1 MQLRSLLPIIVL
13 MSQSALTGQ
22 DTGVLMKK
30 GDAALASGLWEMA
43 ALHFEQCLTS
53 RTLSAADKP
62 GVAIRLAE
70 SWTRGGKAK
79 EALELLSQSWVSQH
93 PEVSFWKGQAL
104 LGLGRF
110 ADAVAALSPLLEEP
124 GSPFRSEAAFTLAN
138 LQVALGHPDDA
149 LAALSSLSD
158 ITDPALAAKARLH
171 QVEIFLDLGRPV
183 EARAVM
189 PPTESISPADRTLAT
204 FLEAH
209 LQLSEGRPDEAASGF
224 QSLIDQ
230 PQGQSLQRYHRAALG
245 LADAITARG
254 NPDAALAF
262 LVSFIQE
269 NPESPELDAMFRRLL
284 DGLPEKP
291 SPTDPLLERIEQW
304 ITPAELPAT
313 GLLGS
318 SDSNAEAAWPVT
330 ITTSDLLAHSLFT
343 RAMGLHR
350 IGTPEA
356 RAEARRLFNR
366 LRVENPGHVLTHR
379 ALFQMA
385 RWALDDGAN
394 ERAIAILDAL
404 RETSSSAK
412 LQGESAFLEART
424 AFLAG
429 DKDKAIRLFD
439 EAASLLA
446 ADESKR
452 ALFNAAVIRFSNG
465 STTVAQPLP
474 KGDDTLTADLEIE
487 RALAN
492 NKPDAKRAAIE
503 EFLTQHPDHP
513 RAPEARL
520 AAAEAALIGPS
531 PDLSFAKAQLETLA
545 ADPEKSA
552 SLSPSRIALTRLRVE
567 DLAKDHPAAIAS
579 ARSILEKHPG
589 EPAANEAALIL
600 GRNHFQTGSYNEALL
615 VFKNLAAADTDP
627 ARAEAAWLLAARSAT
642 LVRTSQSQQEALTLF
657 DQVID
662 AKGPVSSLAKLEKA
676 RLLIDMNRL
685 PEAITFLR
693 KWFGSLD
700 EKDPL
705 HLPAG
710 FLLAEAIRGSGSPE
724 ALTEALAVYD
734 KLLSHAKDQPAI
746 FNRIQYN
753 RGITLEQIPD
763 EKDPSGKR
771 QREAFIAYYSVLE
784 TPEPPP
790 EWHYF
795 ELCGFNALKLLGD
808 AGRWPAA
815 IACAKKIASF
825 NGPRAKE
832 AADLAAELQ
841 LKHMIWED

>member
-43 ALHFEQCLTS
+43 ALHFEQCLAS

-70 SWTRGGKAK
+70 SWIRGGKAK
-79 EALELLSQSWVSQH
+79 EALELLSQSWLSQH
-93 PEVSFWKGQAL
+93 PELAFWKGQAL

-110 ADAVAALSPLLEEP
+110 ADAVAALSPLLEKP

-171 QVEIFLDLGRPV
+171 QVEIFLELGRTV
-183 EARAVM
+183 EARAAM

-209 LQLSEGRPDEAASGF
+209 LQLNEGRPDEAASGF

-230 PQGQSLQRYHRAALG
+230 PQGQSIQRYHRAALG

-254 NPDAALAF
+254 NPDTALAF

-269 NPESPELDAMFRRLL
+269 NPESPELGAMFRRLL

-291 SPTDPLLERIEQW
+291 SPTDPLLERIDQW

-330 ITTSDLLAHSLFT
+330 VTTSDLLAHSLFT

-404 RETSSSAK
+404 RESSSSAK

-429 DKDKAIRLFD
+429 NKDKAIRLFD

-446 ADESKR
+446 RDESKS

-465 STTVAQPLP
+465 STTVAQPLA
-474 KGDDTLTADLEIE
+474 KGDDALTADLEIE
-487 RALAN
+487 RALSN
-492 NKPDAKRAAIE
+492 NKPDAKRTAIE
-503 EFLTQHPDHP
+503 EFLTRHPDHP
-513 RAPEARL
+513 RVPEARL
-520 AAAEAALIGPS
+520 AAAEAALIGPT

-567 DLAKDHPAAIAS
+567 DLAKDHPAAIAT

-600 GRNHFQTGSYNEALL
+600 GRNLFQTGSYNEASL

-627 ARAEAAWLLAARSAT
+627 ARAEAAWLLAARAAT

-657 DQVID
+657 DKVID

-676 RLLIDMNRL
+676 RLMIDMNRL
-685 PEAITFLR
+685 PEAIAFLR
-693 KWFGSLD
+693 KWFGALD

-710 FLLAEAIRGSGSPE
+710 FLLAEAIRGSVSPE
-724 ALTEALAVYD
+724 SLTEALAVYD
-734 KLLSHAKDQPAI
+734 KLLSHAKNQPAV
-746 FNRIQYN
+746 FNRIQYL

-784 TPEPPP
+784 TTEAPP

-795 ELCGFNALKLLGD
+795 ELCGFKALKLLGD

>member
-1 MQLRSLLPIIVL
+1 MQLRSLLPIIAI
-13 MSQSALTGQ
+13 MSQSALSGQ
-22 DTGVLMKK
+22 DTGMLMKK
-30 GDAALASGLWEMA
+30 GDDALASGLWEMA
-43 ALHFEQCLTS
+43 ALHFDQCLAS
-53 RTLSAADKP
+53 RSLSAADKAA
-62 GVAIRLAE
+62 VALRLAE
-70 SWTRGGKAK
+70 SWIRGGKSK
-79 EALELLSQSWVSQH
+79 EAFDLLSQSFVSQH
-93 PEVSFWKGQAL
+93 PEAPFWKGQAL

-110 ADAVAALSPLLEEP
+110 ADAAATLSASLEKP
-124 GSPFRSEAAFTLAN
+124 DSPYRSETAFTLAS
-138 LQVALGHPDDA
+138 LHIALGHPDDA
-149 LAALSSLSD
+149 LAALSSLSNLP
-158 ITDPALAAKARLH
+158 DPGLVARARLH
-171 QVEIFLDLGRPV
+171 QVEIFLDLGRTV

-189 PPTESISPADRTLAT
+189 PPAESISPADQKLAT

-209 LQLSEGRPDEAASGF
+209 LLLSEGRPDEAASSF
-224 QSLIDQ
+224 QTLIDQ
-230 PQGQSLQRYHRAALG
+230 PQGQSLHRYHRAALG

-254 NPDAALAF
+254 NPDTALAF

-269 NPESPELDAMFRRLL
+269 NPESPELGAMFQRLL

-291 SPTDPLLERIEQW
+291 SPTDPLLDRIDQW

-313 GLLGS
+313 GLLATTE
-318 SDSNAEAAWPVT
+318 SNAEAAWPVSV
-330 ITTSDLLAHSLFT
+330 TTSDLLAYSLFT

-356 RAEARRLFNR
+356 RAEARRLLNR
-366 LRVENPGHVLTHR
+366 LRVENPTHLLTQR
-379 ALFQMA
+379 ALFQLA

-394 ERAIAILDAL
+394 ERAVAILDAL
-404 RETSSSAK
+404 RETSDSSK
-412 LQGESAFLEART
+412 IQGESAFLEART

-429 DKDKAIRLFD
+429 DKEQAIRLFD
-439 EAASLLA
+439 DASRLLVANEAKSA
-446 ADESKR
+446 R
-452 ALFNAAVIRFSNG
+452 FNAAVIRFATG
-465 STTVAQPLP
+465 ATTVVQTLA
-474 KGDDTLTADLEIE
+474 KGDEALAADLEIE
-487 RALAN
+487 RALSQQN
-492 NKPDAKRAAIE
+492 PDAKRAAIE
-503 EFLTQHPDHP
+503 EFLTRHPDHP
-513 RAPEARL
+513 RVPDARL
-520 AAAEAALIGPS
+520 AVAETALTGPS

-552 SLSPSRIALTRLRVE
+552 GLDPARIALVRLRV
-567 DLAKDHPAAIAS
+567 DYLAKDHPAAIAT

-589 EPAANEAALIL
+589 EPAAHEAAFIL
-600 GRNHFQTGSYNEALL
+600 GRSLFQTGSYNEASL
-615 VFKNLAAADTDP
+615 VFKNLAAADTDT

-657 DQVID
+657 DKVID
-662 AKGPVSSLAKLEKA
+662 AKGPVASLAKLEKA
-676 RLLIDMNRL
+676 RLMIDMNRL
-685 PEAITFLR
+685 PEAIAFLR

-710 FLLAEAIRGSGSPE
+710 FLLAEAIRGSVSPE

-734 KLLSHAKDQPAI
+734 KLLSHAKSQPAV
-746 FNRIQYN
+746 FNRIQYL

-784 TPEPPP
+784 TTDAPP

-795 ELCGFNALKLLGD
+795 ELCGFKALKLLGD